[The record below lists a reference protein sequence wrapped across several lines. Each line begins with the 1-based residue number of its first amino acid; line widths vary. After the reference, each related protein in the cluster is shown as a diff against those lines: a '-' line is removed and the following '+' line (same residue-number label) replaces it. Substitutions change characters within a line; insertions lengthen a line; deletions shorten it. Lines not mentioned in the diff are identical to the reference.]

1 MQCYTPYF
9 DVPIQLSRRMKNSH
23 PIPCMWGSQ
32 QARNHPEAPRRTGEA
47 SPTTN
52 FGPWTVFGS
61 SSLPG
66 CPVPVTAWFLWKV
79 IPYQGGGLAPR
90 DVMEVVQVGAI
101 PLLAVAGVM
110 LARPDHGH
118 GLVTRRPSKPSDQA
132 QLTSLD

>member
-9 DVPIQLSRRMKNSH
+9 DVHIQLRGRMKNSH
-23 PIPCMWGSQ
+23 PIPCMWGNQ

-66 CPVPVTAWFLWKV
+66 CPVPVTEWFRSFRTREEVLL
-79 IPYQGGGLAPR
+79 PYSPRCHGGGPSGSHSPAGCR
-90 DVMEVVQVGAI
+90 RCHAGTARSWSWAGHETMQQAI
-101 PLLAVAGVM
+101 
-110 LARPDHGH
+110 RPG
-118 GLVTRRPSKPSDQA
+118 PSRQP
-132 QLTSLD
+132 